1 MNNKEGLTANEI
13 NDLLQE
19 AKFKPIPT
27 VKIFG
32 KTVGIEP
39 LTITSISIFVWIL
52 LWKVFGLFN
61 LGNYS
66 IAFFILYIF
75 LEILSLFNS
84 SIDTDISVETEVE
97 YLQNIIIRIIG
108 VFGIIILVFVF
119 LFNIQ
124 MNNDIKNTCYKI
136 LSIVLIYFAI
146 SLFMIDPKNEPENIR
161 NIRLI
166 VQKFYNQGI
175 ILFMLAIY
183 FIYLGIMQK

>member
-19 AKFKPIPT
+19 SKFKSNPS
-27 VKIFG
+27 VQIFG
-32 KTVGIEP
+32 KSVSIDA

-52 LWKVFGLFN
+52 IWKVFGLFN

-66 IAFFILYIF
+66 IAFFILNIF
-75 LEILSLFNS
+75 LEILNIFNS
-84 SIDTDISVETEVE
+84 STDTEINVETEVG
-97 YLQNIIIRIIG
+97 YLQNVITRIIG

-146 SLFMIDPKNEPENIR
+146 SLFIIEPKNDTRNIR

-166 VQKFYNQGI
+166 IEKFYNQGI
-175 ILFMLAIY
+175 ILFMLTIY